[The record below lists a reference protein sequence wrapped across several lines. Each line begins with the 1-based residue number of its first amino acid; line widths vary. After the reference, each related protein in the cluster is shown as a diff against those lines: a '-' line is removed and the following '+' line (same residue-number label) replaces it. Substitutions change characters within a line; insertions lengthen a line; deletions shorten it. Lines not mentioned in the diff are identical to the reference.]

1 MRKFEPMD
9 PGTKILVRGVMKE
22 QVLMKARNDRKLWRT
37 MNDKSESG
45 KEREKKIENESN
57 WCSR

>member
-1 MRKFEPMD
+1 MRKFEQME
-9 PGTKILVRGVMKE
+9 PGTIILERGVMKE
-22 QVLMKARNDRKLWRT
+22 QVLMKAINDGKLWRT

-45 KEREKKIENESN
+45 KARVKIENERN